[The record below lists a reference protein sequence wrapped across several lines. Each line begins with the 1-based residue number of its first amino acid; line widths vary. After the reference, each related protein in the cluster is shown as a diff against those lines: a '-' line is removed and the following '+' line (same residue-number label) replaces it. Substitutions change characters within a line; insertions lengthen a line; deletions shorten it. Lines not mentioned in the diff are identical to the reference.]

1 MAGHQRYLL
10 GMACKLIL
18 VMGEKAKSK
27 KNSSERYLK
36 IPYFI
41 LNLRG
46 IGLCQKILLAHIYSF
61 GQKGCY
67 QSNKTLAEI
76 FMVSPNT
83 ISRWIAHVCMYL
95 YVKNPKGYYRT
106 MWAKAHPDV
115 QAAAES
121 RHKSGG
127 NCTSHLGKS
136 EEHVVQKSGSD
147 FAKSET
153 GLRQRCV
160 TTNNNTNIETN
171 KETTTPLPPLPAGG
185 QAAAVLT
192 DRKRQSIAEIERF
205 KSSFGRQVPRPL
217 TQEEFEQ
224 RRQRMRKALLATPQ
238 GAS

>member
-1 MAGHQRYLL
+1 MSG
-10 GMACKLIL
+10 
-18 VMGEKAKSK
+18 KSK
-27 KNSSERYLK
+27 SKRDSAERYLK

-67 QSNKTLAEI
+67 QSNKILAEI

-83 ISRWIAHVCMYL
+83 ISRWIAHVRKYL

-115 QAAAES
+115 
-121 RHKSGG
+121 
-127 NCTSHLGKS
+127 
-136 EEHVVQKSGSD
+136 
-147 FAKSET
+147 
-153 GLRQRCV
+153 
-160 TTNNNTNIETN
+160 
-171 KETTTPLPPLPAGG
+171 

-217 TQEEFEQ
+217 TQEEFER
-224 RRQRMRKALLATPQ
+224 RRQRMRKALLA
-238 GAS
+238 S

>member
-1 MAGHQRYLL
+1 MGRTSSRRRKPERDKYL
-10 GMACKLIL
+10 A
-18 VMGEKAKSK
+18 
-27 KNSSERYLK
+27 
-36 IPYFI
+36 IPHSI
-41 LNLRG
+41 LNLQG

-83 ISRWIAHVCMYL
+83 ISRWIAHVRMYL

-192 DRKRQSIAEIERF
+192 ERKEQIQAGVEKF
-205 KSSFGRQVPRPL
+205 KKRFGRQVPRPL

-224 RRQRMRKALLATPQ
+224 RRQRMRKALLASP
-238 GAS
+238 

>member
-1 MAGHQRYLL
+1 
-10 GMACKLIL
+10 
-18 VMGEKAKSK
+18 
-27 KNSSERYLK
+27 
-36 IPYFI
+36 
-41 LNLRG
+41 
-46 IGLCQKILLAHIYSF
+46 
-61 GQKGCY
+61 
-67 QSNKTLAEI
+67 
-76 FMVSPNT
+76 
-83 ISRWIAHVCMYL
+83 MYL

-153 GLRQRCV
+153 GLRQRSV
-160 TTNNNTNIETN
+160 TTNNNTNIETID
-171 KETTTPLPPLPAGG
+171 KTTDPLPPLPAGG
-185 QAAAVLT
+185 QAVAVLT

-224 RRQRMRKALLATPQ
+224 RRQRMRKALLA
-238 GAS
+238 S